1 MKYIKRFF
9 GVSALLAIGFAVWWM
24 GMNYNGYC
32 HAEGRYLS
40 DEERINSAVQ
50 YVLDRYPPTISK
62 QIEVNDNGVVQKRDY
77 WYAPEKPVMYKDIN
91 DFMLINPECCRIGM
105 SAGESGPANVL
116 DRLTGYVSS
125 YVIVRYKVRYLEE
138 KNEKYAM
145 DGTAVAIKNCGRAWS
160 GL

>member
-50 YVLDRYPPTISK
+50 YVLASYPQSVSNVEVI
-62 QIEVNDNGVVQKRDY
+62 VNDAFQRGPNWV
-77 WYAPEKPVMYKDIN
+77 KPKQTIKYKDVGEFLEIN
-91 DFMLINPECCRIGM
+91 LNCCELSMALGVEAEPT
-105 SAGESGPANVL
+105 SLL
-116 DRLTGYVSS
+116 DRITGYISTF
-125 YVIVRYKVRYLEE
+125 VIVRYKIRYLDDD
-138 KNEKYAM
+138 NIEKYN
-145 DGTAVAIKNCGRAWS
+145 DGGQAVSIKNCGQAW
-160 GL
+160 

>member
-9 GVSALLAIGFAVWWM
+9 GVPALLAIGFSVWWM

-40 DEERINSAVQ
+40 DEEKINSAVQ
-50 YVLDRYPPTISK
+50 FVLDRYPPTISK

-91 DFMLINPECCRIGM
+91 DFKLINPECCRF
-105 SAGESGPANVL
+105 SFRTGEGRAPSVI
-116 DRLTGYVSS
+116 DRITGYVSS
-125 YVIVRYKVRYLEE
+125 YVIVSYKVRYIEE
-138 KNEKYAM
+138 HSEKYAM